1 LALDCQQ
8 GNITDGRFDSK
19 NVIPITSNNDLPYSS
34 PGTMTDVLDIAFFI
48 TKTISDPTTSIN
60 DLVLVFETGI

>member
-1 LALDCQQ
+1 
-8 GNITDGRFDSK
+8 
-19 NVIPITSNNDLPYSS
+19 
-34 PGTMTDVLDIAFFI
+34 MTDVLDIAFFI